1 MTGAVLLL
9 VVMALIGAPLFV
21 VLAAGGLLASY
32 SADISPDILII
43 EMNRLASSPN
53 MIAIPLFTFAGV
65 LMSNGGAPDR
75 LVNFYRAAFG
85 WMPGGLAIVTLGA
98 CAFFTSYSGASGVTI
113 LALGG
118 LLYPI
123 LVGEGY
129 RERFSLGLLTTSG
142 SLGLL
147 FAPSLA
153 ILVYGIVAGVSIEK
167 MFFAGIVPGTLLL
180 IILAL
185 YSMFQGNKLGV
196 VKHEFDFDTLVT
208 TARRAI
214 WDIFLP
220 IGVIVGIFG
229 GFVSIMEAAAAT
241 AAYVMFIE
249 MIVFRKISFK
259 KQFFGLLVE
268 SSILFGSLLAILLVA
283 LGLTN
288 LMIDAQLPMQMLD
301 FLEEHIH
308 SKLGFLLL
316 LNVFLLVVGA
326 TMDIFSAI
334 IVVVP
339 LILPLAA
346 RYGID
351 PIHLG
356 IIFLANLEI
365 GYSTPPVGINLF
377 IASQRFGKSI
387 VTLFKSTL
395 PFLILMMIWLMLVTY
410 IPELSLWWRK
420 E

>member
-1 MTGAVLLL
+1 MIIAAILLI
-9 VVMALIGAPLFV
+9 VAALIGGPLFII
-21 VLAAGGLLASY
+21 LAAGGILASH

-65 LMSNGGAPDR
+65 LMSAGGAPQR

-85 WMPGGLAIVTLGA
+85 WMPGGFAIVSIGS
-98 CAFFTSYSGASGVTI
+98 CAFFTSFSGASGVTI

-123 LVGEGY
+123 LRSEGY
-129 RERFSLGLLTTSG
+129 KENFCLGLLTTSG

-153 ILVYGIVAGVSIEK
+153 ILVYGVVAGVNIHD
-167 MFFAGIVPGTLLL
+167 MFLAGVVPGMLLMAMLGIYSMIYGTRRHVIKHPFEINTLL
-180 IILAL
+180 I
-185 YSMFQGNKLGV
+185 S
-196 VKHEFDFDTLVT
+196 VKGCAWDLLLPV
-208 TARRAI
+208 AI
-214 WDIFLP
+214 
-220 IGVIVGIFG
+220 IVGIFG
-229 GFVSIMEAAAAT
+229 GFVSIMEAAAVTAT
-241 AAYVMFIE
+241 YVIIVEAFIYKE
-249 MIVFRKISFK
+249 INLRTDFYR
-259 KQFFGLLVE
+259 LLVE
-268 SSILFGSLLAILLVA
+268 TCVLFGSLLAILLVA

-288 LMIDAQLPMQMLD
+288 LMIDAQLPMKLLAAIEVHISEP
-301 FLEEHIH
+301 LE
-308 SKLGFLLL
+308 FLLL
-316 LNVFLLVVGA
+316 LNLFLLMVGA
-326 TMDIFSAI
+326 VMDIFSAI

-339 LILPLAA
+339 LILPLAT

-351 PIHLG
+351 PVHLG

-387 VTLFKSTL
+387 VTLFKSTI
-395 PFLILMMIWLMLVTY
+395 PYLMIMLIWLLMITY
-410 IPELSLWWRK
+410 IPGISLWWK
-420 E
+420 N